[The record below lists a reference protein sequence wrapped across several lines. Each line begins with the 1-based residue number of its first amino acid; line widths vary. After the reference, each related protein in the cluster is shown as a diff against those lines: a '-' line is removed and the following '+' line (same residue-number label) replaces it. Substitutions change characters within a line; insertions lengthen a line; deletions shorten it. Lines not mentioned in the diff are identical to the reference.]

1 MDNGKAAKP
10 SRTRGQND
18 RYDGG
23 SEATRLPVGADVGEL
38 LEGCRQYLEL
48 IAAAE
53 AGGDLRAKMG
63 VSDLVQETFLEAQKD
78 LDQFEG
84 ASRGELLA
92 WLRKVLLHRLS
103 RLYAQ
108 YRGTEK
114 RNLARERHAQKT
126 SLNVLAQLFDSEQTS
141 PSGHAVRSEKIEL
154 VRQAVNR
161 LPAASRK
168 VVLLRYRDRLTF
180 PEIAAKLGRSPDA
193 VRMLWHR
200 AIDRLAGELQAC
212 HE

>member
-1 MDNGKAAKP
+1 MEKADRPNAAA
-10 SRTRGQND
+10 GEND
-18 RYDGG
+18 RHDD
-23 SEATRLPVGADVGEL
+23 APFAARLLIAEDLGEL

-53 AGGDLRAKMG
+53 VGGDLRAKLG

-78 LDQFEG
+78 IGRFHG
-84 ASRGELLA
+84 GSRDELLA
-92 WLRKVLLHRLS
+92 WLRKILLHRLCHV
-103 RLYAQ
+103 YAQ
-108 YRGTEK
+108 YRGTGK
-114 RNLARERHAQKT
+114 RDVARECRPRQT
-126 SLNVLAQLFDSEQTS
+126 SLNILEQLFDPEQTS
-141 PSGHAVRSEKIEL
+141 PSGHAVRAEKIAR
-154 VRQAVNR
+154 VRQAVGR

-180 PEIAAKLGRSPDA
+180 SEIAAKVGRSPNA

-200 AIDRLAGELQAC
+200 AIDRLADELEVC